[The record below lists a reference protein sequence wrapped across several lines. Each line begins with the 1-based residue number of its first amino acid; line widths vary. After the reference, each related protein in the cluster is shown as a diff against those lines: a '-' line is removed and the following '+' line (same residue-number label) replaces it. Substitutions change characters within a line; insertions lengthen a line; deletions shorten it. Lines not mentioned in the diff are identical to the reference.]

1 MEYTDKEKQ
10 VLELMDR
17 TDFKNLSK
25 VDLLG
30 FVSKL
35 SELRPEV
42 AKEVIAKFPELVSL
56 IKATLPEYKLIVETI
71 IESGDKSTE
80 AVYSILDK
88 NLDITDDSRKAFYEY
103 ANKIH
108 SDLSK
113 CLNKDEMPFEQR
125 KEILDRELE
134 ILKMIDKKDTEIRQ
148 DEKNIRELADKK
160 DIEKKNYN
168 WRILSTASLVIM
180 VSVGFAAATLT
191 GGEFKIKLPNKN

>member
-1 MEYTDKEKQ
+1 MTN
-10 VLELMDR
+10 R

-25 VDLLG
+25 ADLLG
-30 FVSKL
+30 FASKL

-42 AKEVIAKFPELVSL
+42 AKEVIDKFPELASL
-56 IKATLPEYKLIVETI
+56 IKSTLSEYNSIVETI
-71 IESGDKSTE
+71 LESDDKSTQ

-88 NLDITDDSRKAFYEY
+88 SLDISDESRKEFYEY

-108 SDLSK
+108 LDLSK
-113 CLNKDEMPFEQR
+113 CLNKDEMSFEQQ

-134 ILKMIDKKDTEIRQ
+134 ILKMIDKKNTEIRQ
-148 DEKNIRELADKK
+148 DEKNIRELSDKK
-160 DIEKKNYN
+160 DTEKKNYN
-168 WRILSTASLVIM
+168 WRILGAASFVIA